1 VRENRG
7 NDKSKVYMMNELT
20 KTPEAPR
27 ANALKTSVP
36 RRTPPSRKTG
46 IRPSTAL

>member
-1 VRENRG
+1 M
-7 NDKSKVYMMNELT
+7 KLLAYYLLT
-20 KTPEAPR
+20 NMPDAPR

-46 IRPSTAL
+46 SRPCAALTT